1 MILFLEILLL
11 ITCLIII
18 NSFVF
23 YPVVVH
29 LLGSNKINISAKNIY
44 EPTVAIII
52 AAYNEE
58 KVIAQRI
65 QNIASQDYDLSK
77 IQVYVG
83 SDASSDRTNEILTEL
98 KKEYSW
104 LNLLLSEKRMGK
116 AGILNELI
124 QHIDSE
130 IIVFTDANTDF
141 QKDAVK
147 NLVNGFTSE
156 EVGGVCGRLVL
167 TDSDSTRSDGV
178 EESKYWRYETFIKN
192 AEGKLG
198 VSLAANGGIFAIRRS
213 LYRNIPTEKAVTD
226 DLFISLSIVAQ
237 GYKFNYKEDAVAYE
251 NTGNDL
257 QSEYNRKVRFS
268 ATNFQ
273 LLADFKQLLFS
284 KNRLLAYA
292 FFSHK
297 VTRWGLP
304 FLLSLTLILSYS
316 LALYSF
322 AAALFFSLQILF
334 YFLAAVGFVFSKLK
348 IQMSVFSLPYF
359 FVVSNIAVAAGYI
372 KFRKKKHSV
381 IWTSTE
387 R

>member
-1 MILFLEILLL
+1 MILVLEILLL
-11 ITCLIII
+11 ITCLIIV
-18 NSFVF
+18 NSFVI
-23 YPVVVH
+23 YPLVIY
-29 LLGSNKINISAKNIY
+29 LIGRDRTEEILKTKY
-44 EPTVAIII
+44 EPDVAIVI

-58 KVIAQRI
+58 KVIEQRI
-65 QNIASQDYDLSK
+65 RNIAEQDYDLSK
-77 IQVYVG
+77 VLVYVG
-83 SDASSDRTNEILTEL
+83 SDVSSDSTDNILLEL
-98 KKEYSW
+98 KKEFPW
-104 LNLLLSEKRMGK
+104 LIVFISDQRRGK
-116 AGILNELI
+116 AGILNELMP
-124 QHIDSE
+124 QVKSE
-130 IIVFTDANTDF
+130 IIVFTDANTEF
-141 QKDAVK
+141 QNDAVS
-147 NLVNGFTSE
+147 NLVRGFTSE
-156 EVGGVCGRLVL
+156 KVGGVCGRLVL
-167 TDSDSTRSDGV
+167 TDCDSTRSDGV

-213 LYRNIPTEKAVTD
+213 LYQNIPTEKAVTD

>member
-1 MILFLEILLL
+1 MVLALEILLL
-11 ITCLIII
+11 CLCIII
-18 NSFVF
+18 MNSFVI
-23 YPVVVH
+23 YPLVVY
-29 LLGSNKINISAKNIY
+29 LLGRNGIAETQKVKY
-44 EPTVAIII
+44 EPEIAIVI

-58 KVIAQRI
+58 KVIEQRI
-65 QNIASQDYDLSK
+65 RNISQQDYDLSK
-77 IQVYVG
+77 VLVYVG
-83 SDASSDRTNEILTEL
+83 SDVSSDSTNNILLEL
-98 KKEYSW
+98 KKEFPW
-104 LNLLLSEKRMGK
+104 LIVFFSDRRRGK
-116 AGILNELI
+116 AGILNELMP
-124 QHIDSE
+124 QVKSE
-130 IIVFTDANTDF
+130 IIIFTDANTDF
-141 QKDAVK
+141 QNDAVS

-156 EVGGVCGRLVL
+156 KVGGVCGRLVL

-178 EESKYWRYETFIKN
+178 EESKYWQYETFIKN

-213 LYRNIPTEKAVTD
+213 LYQNIPSEKAVTD

-322 AAALFFSLQILF
+322 VAALFFSLQILF